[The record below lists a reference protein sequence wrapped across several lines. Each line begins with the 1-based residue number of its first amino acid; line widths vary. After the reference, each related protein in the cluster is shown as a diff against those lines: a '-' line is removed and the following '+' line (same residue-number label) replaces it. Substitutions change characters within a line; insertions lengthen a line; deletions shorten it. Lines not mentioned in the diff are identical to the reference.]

1 MLAAPRQVAVVPP
14 LVAGGLFV
22 GAGAALLWLQKR
34 AQDRALEIY
43 KKDRQFTGDAA
54 YRRPDYRGMSSGDL
68 KRATHFLNQWKEDFY
83 RDPLTGVTIERNQI
97 ERELLRRSGQGGFI
111 FIPPAP
117 VVAAPVVAPALAQLL
132 GWAAAAA
139 GSAVALAQ
147 IWGFLKQRRPI
158 ATAPGAWFP
167 TGPAKAAYGDNL
179 RLCVEWN
186 NSCSSSLFNE
196 FISMRYD
203 NGRLSYGVWIYDWYL
218 TARFASG
225 NVGEQKMAARSLEE
239 MAAKKLVLKPGV
251 PGVGTVEPP
260 SAIAPGTFPDTEP
273 EPAKLPPLI
282 TPVIPTTEPP
292 DEPERTEPSVV
303 PVEPGV
309 KPLPAW
315 PVLPWRPSAPAA
327 LPGSQ
332 PTQDGAVLPPVPDP
346 IPNTPPNVVFPVPG
360 GGPVGGTAQSPAPT
374 LEGIAQETGRI
385 EKKLEALLNP
395 GNPLLQGKWDLF
407 WKLIEFIMATQS
419 GGQYVLREPC
429 DPDGDGVFEERT
441 VDFQGGYTVFG
452 ALMNR
457 IDALA
462 ALEQAA
468 KELRQ
473 PTCSLKPAL
482 LGEWVSVRFQSDEI
496 SPAGDTRLSKQFRY
510 RDQTAA
516 HQEVHVDHWKD
527 FVWQAGGV
535 CVISKGLS
543 WGTPQVWAA
552 SADEGKRVISHAA
565 AVAGVDLTDPKHEWV
580 VTGSADGR
588 YGQPGTMRVQTRSG
602 LICVS
607 KRSGPSGRPLLASP
621 GSP

>member
-1 MLAAPRQVAVVPP
+1 MLAPRQVAVVPP

-54 YRRPDYRGMSSGDL
+54 YRRPDYRGMSGGEL

-147 IWGFLKQRRPI
+147 IWGFLKQRQV
-158 ATAPGAWFP
+158 ATVPGQWFP

-179 RLCVEWN
+179 RVCVAWN
-186 NSCSSSLFNE
+186 NDCVWPLFNE
-196 FISMRYD
+196 FVSMRYV
-203 NGRLSYGVWIYDWYL
+203 NGRWSFNRFIYDWYI

-225 NVGEQKMAARSLEE
+225 EVKETSMGTSTLEE
-239 MAAKKLVLKPGV
+239 MARRSITVSPGV
-251 PGVGTVEPP
+251 GTIGTVEPP
-260 SAIAPGTFPDTEP
+260 AVISPGSFPDTEP
-273 EPAKLPPLI
+273 EPARVPPLI
-282 TPVIPTTEPP
+282 KPVIPATDPP
-292 DEPERTEPSVV
+292 DEPERTEPAVV
-303 PVEPGV
+303 PIEPGIPRPPQAP
-309 KPLPAW
+309 PLQPAPIVVRPIVVPGVS
-315 PVLPWRPSAPAA
+315 PVR
-327 LPGSQ
+327 
-332 PTQDGAVLPPVPDP
+332 DGAVLPPAPEP
-346 IPNTPPNVVFPVPG
+346 IPSTPPNVVFPVPG
-360 GGPVGGTAQSPAPT
+360 GGPVGGTAQSPTPT

-395 GNPLLQGKWDLF
+395 GNPLLKGKWDLF

-452 ALMNR
+452 ALLNR
-457 IDALA
+457 LDALA

-473 PTCSLKPAL
+473 PTCSLKTPIV
-482 LGEWVSVRFQSDEI
+482 GEPVTVRFVSDEPSAAGH
-496 SPAGDTRLSKQFRY
+496 SPLQKTLGY
-510 RDQTAA
+510 RDQSAA
-516 HQEVHVDHWKD
+516 LLEAHTDHWKD
-527 FVWQAGGV
+527 FVWQAGPV

-543 WGTPQVWAA
+543 WGEPQVWAA
-552 SADEGKRVISHAA
+552 SADEGKRVIAHAA
-565 AVAGVDLTDPKHEWV
+565 LVAGVDLTDPKHSWLI
-580 VTGSADGR
+580 TGSSSPR
-588 YGQPGTMRVQTRSG
+588 VGQAGTMRVQWRRG

-607 KRSGPSGRPLLASP
+607 KRSGPSPLPVLAGP
-621 GSP
+621 PHP

>member
-1 MLAAPRQVAVVPP
+1 MLAPRQVAVVPP
-14 LVAGGLFV
+14 LVAGGVFV
-22 GAGAALLWLQKR
+22 GAGALLLWLQKQSQE
-34 AQDRALEIY
+34 AALRIY
-43 KKDRQFTGDAA
+43 KRDRQFTGDAA
-54 YRRPDYRGMSSGDL
+54 YRRPDYRGMSSGEL

-147 IWGFLKQRRPI
+147 IWGFLKQRQFV
-158 ATAPGAWFP
+158 TVPGQWYP

-179 RLCVEWN
+179 RLCEGVWN
-186 NSCSSSLFNE
+186 TNCASVLFNE
-196 FISMRYD
+196 FVGLRYE
-203 NGRLSYGVWIYDWYL
+203 NGRNAFGAFVYDWYL
-218 TARFASG
+218 TAKFASG
-225 NVGEQKMAARSLEE
+225 NQSEYKLPAYMSLET
-239 MAAKKLVLKPGV
+239 MSRQTLVLKPGV

-260 SAIAPGTFPDTEP
+260 AVIAPGSFPETEP

-315 PVLPWRPSAPAA
+315 PVLPWRPSPPAA

-332 PTQDGAVLPPVPDP
+332 PTQDGAVLPPAPEP
-346 IPNTPPNVVFPVPG
+346 IPSTPPNVVFPVPG

-395 GNPLLQGKWDLF
+395 GNPLLKGKWDLF

-452 ALMNR
+452 ALQNR
-457 IDALA
+457 LDALA
-462 ALEQAA
+462 ALQQAA
-468 KELRQ
+468 KDLRQ
-473 PTCSLKPAL
+473 PTCPPQKVAVGDPVTVTFESDD
-482 LGEWVSVRFQSDEI
+482 VSIVSGN
-496 SPAGDTRLSKQFRY
+496 PLVKQFKY
-510 RDQTAA
+510 FDSSGSALEVHAA
-516 HQEVHVDHWKD
+516 HWRD
-527 FVWQAGGV
+527 FTWQAGD
-535 CVISKGLS
+535 VIVTAY
-543 WGTPQVWAA
+543 GTPLGKPQVWATSEA
-552 SADEGKRVISHAA
+552 EGRRVIAHAA
-565 AVAGVDLTDPKHEWV
+565 QVAGVDLTDAKWRA
-580 VTGSADGR
+580 VTSSNPR
-588 YGQPGTMRVQTRSG
+588 FGQPGLMR
-602 LICVS
+602 LKVS
-607 KRSGPSGRPLLASP
+607 QGALWVTKRPTPN
-621 GSP
+621 GSPELVVP